1 MADNQQLQ
9 TKTNMTDKINPGYG
23 YRLIDVDKEP
33 FDPEAEVWMGRWKQ
47 TINRRG
53 FNQSMAY
60 RRKVNVGEGYRLV
73 GENEVILAGD
83 DMNSTS
89 NPDGQGWLQAAG
101 WWEGGRRPADAS
113 GFLIFRRKVKPCK
126 PWHHIRESSKE
137 LPEGKHLC
145 LSLRGKNWEIVP
157 GDVLCS
163 QVKHTNPAPTHWHY
177 AAPLP
182 EKPKE
187 AWEMAWE
194 RCGLGHDGDG
204 EARKNF
210 KAGYL
215 AAKS

>member
-1 MADNQQLQ
+1 
-9 TKTNMTDKINPGYG
+9 MTDKINPGYG

-73 GENEVILAGD
+73 GEDEVMLESD
-83 DMNSTS
+83 DLNFGTVICGEDYFGRLNRWADGSTVKLLIATYPHW
-89 NPDGQGWLQAAG
+89 NLRAV
-101 WWEGGRRPADAS
+101 RR
-113 GFLIFRRKVKPCK
+113 RVTET
-126 PWHHIRESSKE
+126 PWHRIRESSRE
-137 LPEGKHLC
+137 LPEGKRLC